1 MNERQQLLAE
11 LRELYVPHVSSLP
24 AVGWWLLVLLVILL
38 FAVFR
43 FFRKRAR
50 HPSWLTEAQREI
62 QNMQEAIANGETEN
76 IVPQCSSLARR
87 LSLLVDSD
95 NTNASVIGKD
105 WLARL
110 DAIAERPL
118 FTEGVGQLLES
129 APYKDQSE
137 LTGKQLVSLVDSI
150 NVLCTAVHR
159 RQVAE

>member
-1 MNERQQLLAE
+1 
-11 LRELYVPHVSSLP
+11 
-24 AVGWWLLVLLVILL
+24 
-38 FAVFR
+38 
-43 FFRKRAR
+43 
-50 HPSWLTEAQREI
+50 
-62 QNMQEAIANGETEN
+62 MQEAIANGETEN